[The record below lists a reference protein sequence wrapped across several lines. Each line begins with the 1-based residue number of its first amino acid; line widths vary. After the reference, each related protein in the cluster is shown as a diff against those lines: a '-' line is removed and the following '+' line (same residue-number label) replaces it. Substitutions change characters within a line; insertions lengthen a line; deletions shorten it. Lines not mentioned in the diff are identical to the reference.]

1 MNRSTNQGGQKSK
14 KGFWDSMPKL
24 MKILQELAYPLIA
37 GVIFGILIY
46 AFVPGITGI
55 IIGTV
60 FALFGLVVGI
70 IAANRAS
77 RSGQR

>member
-1 MNRSTNQGGQKSK
+1 
-14 KGFWDSMPKL
+14 MPRL
-24 MKILQELAYPLIA
+24 IKILQELAFPLIG